1 MLVNPYNE
9 NPDQL
14 LGHSETAPRVDR
26 RVAVGV
32 LGVVLFAGL
41 TFVGTHIRIPL
52 YPVPITLQTL
62 FVLLAGALLGKR
74 LGSLSQSVYLGLGA
88 MGVPLF
94 AGSLAGLGVLA
105 GPTGGYLIGFAVA
118 PLFVGSLI
126 GRKTQ
131 TWWSILVFSS
141 GALVILSMGVL
152 HLTLFYT
159 HNLADSLRVGCLPFL
174 PGEILK
180 VLAAVSIYRSYRG
193 IRRALPR
200 R

>member
-1 MLVNPYNE
+1 VNPQRE
-9 NPDQL
+9 NPAQIL
-14 LGHSETAPRVDR
+14 ARAETAPRTDR
-26 RVAVGV
+26 HVAIGV
-32 LGVVLFAGL
+32 LSVVLFAGL

-62 FVLLAGALLGKR
+62 FVLLSGAVLGRR

-88 MGVPLF
+88 IGAPIF

-126 GRKTQ
+126 GRRTEA
-131 TWWSILVFSS
+131 WWSAAVFSI
-141 GALVILSMGVL
+141 GTLIILALGVL

-159 HNLADSLRVGCLPFL
+159 HSLADSLRVGCLPFL
-174 PGEILK
+174 PGDMLK
-180 VLAAVSIYRSYRG
+180 VVAAVSIYRSYRG
-193 IRRALPR
+193 IRRAFSSR
-200 R
+200 